1 MNRWAENGV
10 SDVPKPQTPPHP
22 SQPEEKDH
30 QRRDLALKG
39 AEVETV
45 PPRRRRSF
53 SASEKL
59 RLIKAADDA
68 VASGRRGALEELL
81 RKEGIYSSHL
91 STWRQ
96 QLAAGGAARLAGQ
109 KPGRKPKLDAK
120 DRELAALRKQKAELE
135 RQLRIANAVIELQKK
150 AHEVLGIALP
160 VLDEES

>member
-10 SDVPKPQTPPHP
+10 SDVPKPQNPPHP
-22 SQPEEKDH
+22 SQPEEKDG
-30 QRRDLALKG
+30 RDLALKG

-59 RLIKAADDA
+59 RLINAADDA

-81 RKEGIYSSHL
+81 RKEGIYCSHL